1 MNISTSKQW
10 GTLHISS
17 YHSLATRERSD
28 KETIS
33 IQCRF
38 QFETDCTVQNIPL
51 AILHQGSVMY
61 VKKAFSGTDC
71 ARRVSFQKWKVCVN
85 PRIVHSGL

>member
-1 MNISTSKQW
+1 MR
-10 GTLHISS
+10 TLHIGSH
-17 YHSLATRERSD
+17 HSLATRECSD
-28 KETIS
+28 KQIIS

-38 QFETDCTVQNIPL
+38 QFEIDFTIQNIPL
-51 AILHQGSVMY
+51 AILHQGSVIY
-61 VKKAFSGTDC
+61 VRKAFSGTDC